1 VSLLDFIESYFAN
14 SLVITTIFTF
24 CAVAAALL
32 VIFSLGRSSPRLRVG
47 VLFTLFSTVVFGWVF
62 VAASFVFCNQF
73 LGLYTTAG
81 ERAVQVVLGLA
92 LLTGLVAT
100 VPFSVFVTLSVPR
113 AMIKGLE
120 KDSVSAQ
127 EVSSFPLERIM
138 ETMGL
143 SGLAL
148 LRSPS
153 DSPLAYSIG
162 GKRRAALVFSDGLE
176 RLLDREEMQ
185 AVVTHELAH
194 IKNDDTR
201 AKIFISAYRRVL
213 FFDPALR
220 LVERLYAREKELLA
234 DEVAMRFTGKPN
246 ALASALLKISSN
258 TNSVACDLTSSIS
271 EGDMR
276 VKPSV
281 KERINRLLK
290 QTERAQLE
298 SALLEAQQR

>member
-1 VSLLDFIESYFAN
+1 MSLFDFMESYFAN
-14 SLVITTIFTF
+14 SLVITTIFTL

-47 VLFTLFSTVVFGWVF
+47 VLFTLFSTVVFGWGF
-62 VAASFVFCNQF
+62 VAASLVFCNQL

-92 LLTGLVAT
+92 LLTSLVAT
-100 VPFSVFVTLSVPR
+100 VPFSIFVTLSVPR
-113 AMIKGLE
+113 AMIRRLE

-143 SGLAL
+143 RGLAL

-162 GKRRAALVFSDGLE
+162 GKRRAALVISDGLE
-176 RLLDREEMQ
+176 RLLDKEEMQ

-220 LVERLYAREKELLA
+220 LVERLYAREMELLA

-246 ALASALLKISSN
+246 SLASALLKISSN

-298 SALLEAQQR
+298 SALPEAQQR

>member
-1 VSLLDFIESYFAN
+1 MSLLDFIESYFAS

-32 VIFSLGRSSPRLRVG
+32 VIFSLGRSPRLRVG
-47 VLFTLFSTVVFGWVF
+47 VLFTLFSTIVFGWGF
-62 VAASFVFCNQF
+62 VAASLVFCNQL

-92 LLTGLVAT
+92 LLTSLVAT
-100 VPFSVFVTLSVPR
+100 VPFSIFVTLSVPR
-113 AMIKGLE
+113 AMIRRLE
-120 KDSVSAQ
+120 KDSGSAQ
-127 EVSSFPLERIM
+127 DVSSFPLERIM
-138 ETMGL
+138 ETMDL
-143 SGLAL
+143 TGLAL

-162 GKRRAALVFSDGLE
+162 GKRRAALVISDGLE
-176 RLLDREEMQ
+176 KLLDKEEMQ
-185 AVVTHELAH
+185 AVITHELAH

-201 AKIFISAYRRVL
+201 AKIFISAYRRIL

-246 ALASALLKISSN
+246 SLAYALLKISSN

-271 EGDMR
+271 EGDMS

-298 SALLEAQQR
+298 SALPEAQ